1 MFKFND
7 KHNQETM
14 LDSRQWM
21 NSKVVEKLDKSWAPI
36 FYENVF
42 KNIAEEPFAILYDT
56 VRRPNFPVN
65 ILLSLEYI
73 KHMKD
78 WTDLDVLDS
87 FYFDYQ
93 VNYAVGI
100 RTLGEYNLA
109 ERTWNYFRARIYN
122 YSIENP
128 KGCDL
133 LFEQFINLLHVFTGK
148 TGSSLDEQRT
158 DTTLFMS
165 NIKKSGRISL
175 AYDVLVQA
183 VKAIPEENRTN
194 ALSESL
200 EPNFKTDILHK
211 TRNQDGD
218 SKLSQLLNL
227 CSEALKILEEHPD
240 MLDSEVAQ
248 ITRRFLTEQ
257 TISDEQSE
265 KLVPKPNKE
274 ISSDSLQSAYDT
286 DATYRKK
293 GKVAQSGYVLEIS
306 ETCSKE
312 NDVQFITDYAVE
324 PNIVSDVEILAG
336 RLEEIKDNTNCTK
349 MYLDGG
355 FHSDDVYEA
364 AEKAGIEIHLTN
376 MSGTEPSKKLPVTE
390 FEIDPETN
398 VISKC
403 PKGYI
408 PVRTNI
414 NASQTTAHFPH
425 EACENCELRDQCYSV
440 EQSKLCIVRIPLN
453 SIKVSQQREEMKAH
467 RKENTSK
474 RAAIEGTN
482 SALKRKGQ
490 DKLDVRGIVK
500 STMVSGLKVAAQNI
514 KRLIKYTQGGYKPK
528 SKNIPHQGET
538 VPNFN

>member
-21 NSKVVEKLDKSWAPI
+21 NSKVVAKLDKSWAPI

-56 VRRPNFPVN
+56 VGRPNFPVN

-227 CSEALKILEEHPD
+227 CSEALSTINSDRVNYLREINEIAAMAKEASSLL
-240 MLDSEVAQ
+240 MEVAADPRCN
-248 ITRRFLTEQ
+248 TRLAKRFLYEVENYLCLAEDYLTLFKMIDLADGCDGEYCDYV
-257 TISDEQSE
+257 IGKIKSYALER
-265 KLVPKPNKE
+265 KL
-274 ISSDSLQSAYDT
+274 A
-286 DATYRKK
+286 R
-293 GKVAQSGYVLEIS
+293 
-306 ETCSKE
+306 
-312 NDVQFITDYAVE
+312 
-324 PNIVSDVEILAG
+324 LALMT
-336 RLEEIKDNTNCTK
+336 RLEETKEDFLMASHMRNHSIFMQFFADLEGYLANTK
-349 MYLDGG
+349 AEDVKLDFYDMRYLE
-355 FHSDDVYEA
+355 SEA
-364 AEKAGIEIHLTN
+364 F
-376 MSGTEPSKKLPVTE
+376 KKL
-390 FEIDPETN
+390 
-398 VISKC
+398 
-403 PKGYI
+403 
-408 PVRTNI
+408 R
-414 NASQTTAHFPH
+414 
-425 EACENCELRDQCYSV
+425 
-440 EQSKLCIVRIPLN
+440 
-453 SIKVSQQREEMKAH
+453 
-467 RKENTSK
+467 
-474 RAAIEGTN
+474 
-482 SALKRKGQ
+482 
-490 DKLDVRGIVK
+490 
-500 STMVSGLKVAAQNI
+500 
-514 KRLIKYTQGGYKPK
+514 
-528 SKNIPHQGET
+528 
-538 VPNFN
+538 

>member
-1 MFKFND
+1 
-7 KHNQETM
+7 
-14 LDSRQWM
+14 
-21 NSKVVEKLDKSWAPI
+21 
-36 FYENVF
+36 
-42 KNIAEEPFAILYDT
+42 
-56 VRRPNFPVN
+56 
-65 ILLSLEYI
+65 
-73 KHMKD
+73 MKD
-78 WTDLDVLDS
+78 CTDLDILDS

-93 VNYAVGI
+93 INYAVGI

-109 ERTWNYFRARIYN
+109 ERTLNYFRGRIYN

-128 KGCDL
+128 EGCDL
-133 LFEQFINLLHVFTGK
+133 LFEQFINLLHAFAEK
-148 TGSSLDEQRT
+148 TGVSLEEQRT

-175 AYDVLVQA
+175 AYDVLMQA
-183 VKAIPEENRTN
+183 VKAIPEEKRTD
-194 ALSESL
+194 ALSKSL
-200 EPNFKTDILHK
+200 ESNFKTDVLYK
-211 TRNQDGD
+211 TRKQDGD
-218 SKLSQLLNL
+218 SKLSQLLSL
-227 CSEALKILEEHPD
+227 CSEALKILEEQPD
-240 MLDSEVAQ
+240 MMDSEVAQ

-257 TISDEQSE
+257 ITSDDQSE

-293 GKVAQSGYVLEIS
+293 GAVSQSGYVLEIS

-324 PNIVSDVEILAG
+324 PNIVSDVEILTG
-336 RLEEIKDNTNCTK
+336 RVEEIKKNTNCTD
-349 MYLDGG
+349 MYVDGG

-390 FEIDPETN
+390 FEIDPATN

-414 NASQTTAHFPH
+414 NASQATAHFLH
-425 EACENCELRDQCYSV
+425 ETCGNCELRDQCYSF
-440 EQSKLCIVRIPLN
+440 EQAKLCVVRIPLN
-453 SIKVSQQREEMKAH
+453 SIKVSQQREEMKAD

-490 DKLDVRGIVK
+490 DKLNVRGKVK
-500 STMVSGLKVAAQNI
+500 CTMVSALKVTAQNI
-514 KRLIKYTQGGYKPK
+514 SRLIRYMQGGYKPK
-528 SKNIPHQGET
+528 EKDIPNQGET
-538 VPNFN
+538 VSNFN